1 MLRFL
6 QCCIFPRVICSEI
19 DAVYCAEFVRA
30 LHITKTNDFQ
40 TIVFF
45 DKVNFFIILNYI
57 FFKKDFY

>member
-6 QCCIFPRVICSEI
+6 QSCIFPRVICSEV

-30 LHITKTNDFQ
+30 MHITKTNDFQ

-45 DKVNFFIILNYI
+45 DKVFNF
-57 FFKKDFY
+57 